1 MMRFYRFIGIYRWV
15 FKLYYENISYL
26 SYKVYDTKLQF
37 ILIFIT
43 TTYFSIDEL
52 PGRP

>member
-1 MMRFYRFIGIYRWV
+1 MGNLSYIMNMY
-15 FKLYYENISYL
+15 ISYL
-26 SYKVYDTKLQF
+26 SYKLYDTKLQF